1 MKEGFFLDKRNI
13 IKNKNRNSIGISL
26 VGFTLT
32 TMAGWLD
39 AVGLSLFLNQR
50 SASMT
55 GRGHILGYWAYKS
68 DFKMFMTIVLIILAF
83 ITGAFLSTKIAR
95 KRGLT
100 GSLFFS
106 AGLIIMASIP
116 FVLRHSI
123 LYAIFLPMAMGC
135 QNAATSLT
143 DIKRTTHLTGA
154 STEIGIN
161 IAKGNW
167 KVVRFWMYRWIGFPL
182 GAFIG
187 FSLADLVKMD
197 IISISITLIVPAIII
212 ILTGIT
218 QKKFIDIPLS
228 VEFLEEDLDPTLEE
242 IELTDSIINPRTE
255 PVGMIETRSKKKQN

>member
-1 MKEGFFLDKRNI
+1 MDKKDR
-13 IKNKNRNSIGISL
+13 IKNRNRNSIGISL

-55 GRGHILGYWAYKS
+55 GRGHILGYWAYQS

-83 ITGAFLSTKIAR
+83 ITGAFLSTRIVK
-95 KRGLT
+95 KSGLT
-100 GSLFFS
+100 GGLFFA
-106 AGLIIMASIP
+106 AGLILMASLP
-116 FVLRHSI
+116 FALQGSI
-123 LYAIFLPMAMGC
+123 LYLIFLPMAMGC

-167 KVVRFWMYRWIGFPL
+167 KVVRFWIYRWIGFPL
-182 GAFIG
+182 GAFMG
-187 FSLADLVKMD
+187 LGLADLAKAGV
-197 IISISITLIVPAIII
+197 ISISATLMIPAGII
-212 ILTGIT
+212 ILTGII
-218 QKKFIDIPLS
+218 QKKFLDIPITAG
-228 VEFLEEDLDPTLEE
+228 VLDPPVEE
-242 IELTDSIINPRTE
+242 VELADPRLTTRTE
-255 PVGMIETRSKKKQN
+255 PIEIIKTRPKEN